1 MVMEKGRLGMGNS
14 IVKADP
20 FVDYDAKEA
29 AIIVAALAWVIAI
42 GSVAVAALVICGWKG
57 AKSVVI
63 DWLHGKATF
72 MCR

>member
-1 MVMEKGRLGMGNS
+1 MGNS
-14 IVKADP
+14 GVLADSS
-20 FVDYDAKEA
+20 VDYDAKEA
-29 AIIVAALAWVIAI
+29 AIIVAATAWVIAI
-42 GSVAVAALVICGWKG
+42 GSVAIAALMICGWKG

>member
-1 MVMEKGRLGMGNS
+1 MGNS
-14 IVKADP
+14 GVLADSS
-20 FVDYDAKEA
+20 VDYDVKEA
-29 AIIVAALAWVIAI
+29 AIIVAATAWVIAI
-42 GSVAVAALVICGWKG
+42 GSVAIAALVICGWKG